1 MSNPKPSVGRG
12 RARGRVKDGDSPG
25 ISPVGVRQSGI
36 PNSEHHNSKPDPQ
49 RSKGRGKKP
58 EVQLYV
64 PRGRRSQESSCG
76 NSHSEESQSLQS
88 NSTECDQYPISELK
102 NPQGGATE
110 SHEKTDD
117 IEKNLTSSDMKPV
130 QTKPRKSK
138 TAQVYMPPG
147 RRREQEKG
155 QSLSESS
162 ERGSDGDQ
170 WDADNADTHN
180 IDTEVDTCCKKEK
193 ELVRDVLSF
202 KNEDTKLCK
211 TTEHLNPDIS
221 PRPETNDAVHICEN
235 IVQSEHGTGDVS
247 TKVHDKLDTV
257 SSDLLREQTL
267 GGEQSNIN
275 NRTNKPDSIEN
286 NEHSNKHDNSGK
298 IENNDISNDLMT
310 SNNGAPEQHEQSDN
324 VISGDTVLSSESNRR
339 EVCISISHDSGAR
352 TLDSQSVQ
360 SGDVTG
366 SHDKTVLDACSKKD
380 SSNHLGREKD
390 EKSLQPDFN
399 GKSNQSKSEVP
410 DSWENEDSDSGSH
423 EELTCSAPK
432 AKKTTNVKSK
442 TSEKPV
448 KDEKSSTNTEKRV
461 KNSSKVIV
469 RNDKLAAFGWDLYT
483 DETNES
489 TAERERAESEEKDDY
504 KKKSGKK
511 KTGKGKNKLK
521 KKLDSPAES
530 VEIDQQETESVVP
543 EKKPVQSDEDAS
555 WDTMFDDDGDSLDPN
570 TLEELSGNVGKV
582 KVKKPVINYLN
593 YQPKEPELDCEGM
606 NHVIEIFDFSSEMKT
621 EDLLSAFSMFK
632 SKGFDI
638 KWVDDTHA
646 LGVFS
651 SVIAANEALQF
662 THPLLK
668 VGPLSLAS
676 RESKI
681 KAKKAVEF
689 LQPYKERP
697 ETTAVVARR
706 MLTGALGLKT
716 KVSKEQREKETEE
729 KRKLKQ
735 AKDKKKKERKQK
747 DDIWEGNVTS
757 E

>member
-36 PNSEHHNSKPDPQ
+36 PDSEHHNSKPEPQ

-76 NSHSEESQSLQS
+76 NSQSEESQSLQS
-88 NSTECDQYPISELK
+88 NSSECDQLTISELK
-102 NPQGGATE
+102 KPHGGTTE
-110 SHEKTDD
+110 SHDKTDD
-117 IEKNLTSSDMKPV
+117 IEKNLTSSDIKPV
-130 QTKPRKSK
+130 QTKPRKSR

-180 IDTEVDTCCKKEK
+180 IDTEMDTCCKNEE
-193 ELVRDVLSF
+193 ELVQDVSSF
-202 KNEDTKLCK
+202 KIEDTKLSVCK
-211 TTEHLNPDIS
+211 TSEHLNPDIS
-221 PRPETNDAVHICEN
+221 LRPETNDDVHICQN
-235 IVQSEHGTGDVS
+235 IVKSEHDTENVS
-247 TKVHDKLDTV
+247 AKVHDKLDTE

-267 GGEQSNIN
+267 GGNQSNTN
-275 NRTNKPDSIEN
+275 NQTNIQDSIEN
-286 NEHSNKHDNSGK
+286 NEHSNNHDNSGN
-298 IENNDISNDLMT
+298 IVNSDISDDITISND
-310 SNNGAPEQHEQSDN
+310 GAPEQHEQSDN
-324 VISGDTVLSSESNRR
+324 LISNDTVISSEINRT
-339 EVCISISHDSGAR
+339 EECISISHDSGAS
-352 TLDSQSVQ
+352 TQSVQ
-360 SGDVTG
+360 SGEVTR

-380 SSNHLGREKD
+380 SSDQLGSEKD
-390 EKSLQPDFN
+390 EKSLQSVSD
-399 GKSNQSKSEVP
+399 GQSNHSKSEVP
-410 DSWENEDSDSGSH
+410 DSWDNEDSDSGSH
-423 EELTCSAPK
+423 EESTCSAPK
-432 AKKTTNVKSK
+432 AKKTTNVESK
-442 TSEKPV
+442 TSEKPE
-448 KDEKSSTNTEKRV
+448 KDEKKV

-504 KKKSGKK
+504 RKKSGKK

-530 VEIDQQETESVVP
+530 VEIDQQEIESAVA

-593 YQPKEPELDCEGM
+593 YQPKEPELDYEGM

-676 RESKI
+676 RESKV

-735 AKDKKKKERKQK
+735 AKDKKKQERKQK